1 MFRVSYFGIPL
12 TQIEINLRSNPNAPR
27 GAKSTT
33 EKDDVDDD
41 DKNDDDDNDD
51 DARRLFRAARPVSP
65 RVRIETGTIYSH
77 ARKR

>member
-41 DKNDDDDNDD
+41 DDDD
-51 DARRLFRAARPVSP
+51 DARLLFRAARPVSP
-65 RVRIETGTIYSH
+65 RVRIETGTNYSH

>member
-41 DKNDDDDNDD
+41 DD
-51 DARRLFRAARPVSP
+51 DARLLFRAARPVSP
-65 RVRIETGTIYSH
+65 RVRIETGTNYSH

>member
-1 MFRVSYFGIPL
+1 L

-41 DKNDDDDNDD
+41 DKNDDDD
-51 DARRLFRAARPVSP
+51 DARLLFRAARPVSP
-65 RVRIETGTIYSH
+65 RVRIETGTNYSH

>member
-41 DKNDDDDNDD
+41 DKNDDD
-51 DARRLFRAARPVSP
+51 ARLLFRAARPVSP
-65 RVRIETGTIYSH
+65 RVRIETGTNYSH

>member
-33 EKDDVDDD
+33 EKDDDDD
-41 DKNDDDDNDD
+41 DDD
-51 DARRLFRAARPVSP
+51 DARLLFRAARPVSP
-65 RVRIETGTIYSH
+65 RVRIETGTNYSH

>member
-1 MFRVSYFGIPL
+1 L

-41 DKNDDDDNDD
+41 DD
-51 DARRLFRAARPVSP
+51 DARLLFRAARPVSP
-65 RVRIETGTIYSH
+65 RVRIETGTNYSH